1 MVTER
6 DPPRLR
12 RMSAAAPCQ
21 KHLPVPF
28 SLAMNPP
35 RPLRLVKSPVQPA
48 ASPLATGAV
57 ERSLLVRAAQ
67 GGDVRAFASLVE
79 AYYARCLRFALHML
93 SSQGDA
99 EEAVQDTFVRVY
111 RALPTYVEQESFEP
125 WLFRILANR
134 CRSAGARE
142 RRRAEFVEFGEVPD
156 RPSEGRHDD
165 SIAWREEIALAL
177 AALPPEQRE
186 AFLMRHVEDLSYED
200 MAIATGAG
208 ISALKMRVKRACDS
222 LRVRLTEDDDA
233 RRR

>member
-1 MVTER
+1 MTR
-6 DPPRLR
+6 
-12 RMSAAAPCQ
+12 
-21 KHLPVPF
+21 
-28 SLAMNPP
+28 P
-35 RPLRLVKSPVQPA
+35 RPLRLIKSSAEPA
-48 ASPLATGAV
+48 AIPAAGGVV
-57 ERSLLVRAAQ
+57 ERSILVRAAQ
-67 GGDVRAFASLVE
+67 SGDVRAFASLVD

-93 SSQGDA
+93 ASRGDA

-142 RRRAEFVEFGEVPD
+142 RRRAEFLEYGEIPD
-156 RPSEGRHDD
+156 RPSEGRHDMA
-165 SIAWREEIALAL
+165 IAWREEISRALAE
-177 AALPPEQRE
+177 LPPEQRE

-200 MAIATGAG
+200 MAVATGAG

-233 RRR
+233 R

>member
-1 MVTER
+1 
-6 DPPRLR
+6 
-12 RMSAAAPCQ
+12 
-21 KHLPVPF
+21 
-28 SLAMNPP
+28 MNPP
-35 RPLRLVKSPVQPA
+35 RPLRLVKSAVQSPA
-48 ASPLATGAV
+48 PSAPGNAV
-57 ERSLLVRAAQ
+57 ERNLLVRAAQ
-67 GGDVRAFASLVE
+67 SGDVRAFASLVD

-142 RRRAEFVEFGEVPD
+142 RRRAEFVEFGEVPE
-156 RPSEGRHDD
+156 RPSEGRHDE
-165 SIAWREEIALAL
+165 SIAWREEIGLAL
-177 AALPPEQRE
+177 AALPAEQRE